1 VVIDRIFSDK
11 KLIMTEQAQINLIH
25 QNKSHFDIIKN
36 PTEKAISMH
45 NLLWRI

>member
-1 VVIDRIFSDK
+1 
-11 KLIMTEQAQINLIH
+11 MTEQTQINIIQ

-45 NLLWRI
+45 NLLWEL